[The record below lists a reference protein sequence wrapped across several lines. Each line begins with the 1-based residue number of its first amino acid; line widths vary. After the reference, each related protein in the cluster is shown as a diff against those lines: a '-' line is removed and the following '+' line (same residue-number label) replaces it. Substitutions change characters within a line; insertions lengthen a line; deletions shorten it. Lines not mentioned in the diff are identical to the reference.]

1 MKKPVKSAL
10 RRTVLVEV
18 RETLRKSQETVS
30 EKPEVVIEE
39 YKEGMKR
46 TDSCSDIG
54 SVKSEA
60 SKTKSA
66 EVADAKDSDATV
78 EETKPEP
85 VSVNQDNA
93 EELKAE
99 SSEAEKLSE
108 DKV

>member
-1 MKKPVKSAL
+1 LKKPVKSAL

-18 RETLRKSQETVS
+18 RETLRKSLES
-30 EKPEVVIEE
+30 ELFPEKPEVVIEE

-46 TDSCSDIG
+46 RHSCSDIG

-60 SKTKSA
+60 SKTKSV

-85 VSVNQDNA
+85 V
-93 EELKAE
+93 
-99 SSEAEKLSE
+99 LSQFH
-108 DKV
+108 